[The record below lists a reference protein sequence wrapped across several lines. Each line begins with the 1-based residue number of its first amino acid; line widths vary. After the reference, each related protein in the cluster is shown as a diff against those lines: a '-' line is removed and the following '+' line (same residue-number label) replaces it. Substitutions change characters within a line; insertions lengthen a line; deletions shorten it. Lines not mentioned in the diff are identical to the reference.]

1 METNNVKEVILLAAL
16 WILFFVCMSNELL
29 SGIYKDLAFFLCII
43 ATIVFI
49 GLSKVIEIFDKFL
62 NMVIQIFHFIFV
74 LIISFFAVVQIISAI
89 VSHLKIQVN
98 TDPLLFLI
106 LVVWIVLLY
115 FYFKLFK
122 NQLCCD
128 LMLSSVALPAIHV
141 FLMDKY
147 QQVSSSDSIYLI
159 IWLLFF
165 LCILLQRDAPETRV
179 IHTIIFNSITFAA
192 TVGYYQRVVNNRSI
206 SYVLLFIIALLAQCL
221 VHYKKIV
228 ALYKII
234 RDSLRTEPS
243 DEDEIR
249 EQSHLSSKEEY
260 IKKLRKELELEIDFE
275 KKKNEKEKE

>member
-62 NMVIQIFHFIFV
+62 NMVIQILHFIFV
-74 LIISFFAVVQIISAI
+74 LIISFIAVVQIISAI

-147 QQVSSSDSIYLI
+147 PQVSSSDSIYLI

>member
-1 METNNVKEVILLAAL
+1 
-16 WILFFVCMSNELL
+16 
-29 SGIYKDLAFFLCII
+29 
-43 ATIVFI
+43 
-49 GLSKVIEIFDKFL
+49 
-62 NMVIQIFHFIFV
+62 
-74 LIISFFAVVQIISAI
+74 
-89 VSHLKIQVN
+89 
-98 TDPLLFLI
+98 
-106 LVVWIVLLY
+106 
-115 FYFKLFK
+115 
-122 NQLCCD
+122 
-128 LMLSSVALPAIHV
+128 MLSSVALPAIHV